1 MKKIRF
7 ILTTVV
13 SLLYVIA
20 VFCTMW
26 IVFYSPALLGN
37 YYYSGTL
44 ILFIGIN
51 MATTSWAIVHLFHA
65 HGLRRNS
72 NKSHKVIMS
81 IIFSII
87 ILQGLFVVFSFPKL
101 KKMKEKNPKKSLL
114 TKMTLT
120 SKYYNFGK
128 SRKAA

>member
-72 NKSHKVIMS
+72 NKSHKVIM
-81 IIFSII
+81 IC
-87 ILQGLFVVFSFPKL
+87 LWYFPFLKRFQNSKEL

>member
-87 ILQGLFVVFSFPKL
+87 ILQGLFVVFSFPKKISEL
-101 KKMKEKNPKKSLL
+101 QRIEKNEREKPQKIIINKDDFN
-114 TKMTLT
+114 K
-120 SKYYNFGK
+120 
-128 SRKAA
+128 